1 MKKILVPTDF
11 SPNANKALKYAAEIA
26 KVAKA
31 EMLIVNVCDAVN
43 TPFTDKTI
51 VEQKYNLPVEEATQ
65 KELLLLQKELKENY
79 QLNVETQMYGGPVIP
94 SVIQAAEENNAD
106 MIIMGTLGNAAF
118 KEKLMGSVTAAIIGK
133 TTIPVL
139 AVPLLSEWEIP
150 KHILLV
156 SNHFDEEAEN
166 TKPAFDLAALF
177 NAKVTVA
184 VFTDKDKA
192 VAVDYL
198 ENTRGILAYEEKLKA
213 VYKETVLEPE
223 KLDGHKFQETLDEY
237 IDENYIDLLVMLT
250 HKRSFTETI
259 FHKSMTKKMS
269 YHTNIP
275 LLAIPVH
282 E

>member
-26 KVAKA
+26 KVAKSKII
-31 EMLIVNVCDAVN
+31 LINVCDSVN
-43 TPFTDKTI
+43 TPFTDKTF

-65 KELLLLQKELKENY
+65 KELLLLQNEIMENY
-79 QLNVETQMYGGPVIP
+79 HLHIETQMFGGPVIP
-94 SVIQAAEENNAD
+94 SIIQAVEENNAN

-118 KEKLMGSVTAAIIGK
+118 KEKLMGSIAAAIIGK
-133 TTIPVL
+133 ATIPVL
-139 AVPLLSEWEIP
+139 AIPLLSEWDIL

-156 SNHFDEEAEN
+156 VNHSEEQTEIA
-166 TKPAFDLAALF
+166 KPAFELAALF

-184 VFTDKDKA
+184 VFTDTDTA

-198 ENTRGILAYEEKLKA
+198 ENTRGIFAYEEKLKA
-213 VYKETVLEPE
+213 VYKDTVLEPQ
-223 KLDGHKFQETLDEY
+223 KLDGHKFQETLDDY
-237 IDENYIDLLVMLT
+237 IDENFVDMLVMLT
-250 HKRSFTETI
+250 HKRSFVETI

-275 LLAIPVH
+275 LLAIPVN
-282 E
+282 

>member
-11 SPNANKALKYAAEIA
+11 SANANKALKYAAEIA
-26 KVAKA
+26 KNAKA
-31 EMLIVNVCDAVN
+31 EILLVNVCDAVD
-43 TPFTDKTI
+43 TPFTDKSF

-65 KELLLLQKELKENY
+65 KELLLLQKELSENY
-79 QLNVETQMYGGPVIP
+79 QLKVETQMYGGPVIP
-94 SVIQAAEENNAD
+94 TIIQAVEENNAD
-106 MIIMGTLGNAAF
+106 MIIMGTLGNVAF

-133 TTIPVL
+133 ATIPVL
-139 AVPLLSEWEIP
+139 AVPLLSEWDIP
-150 KHILLV
+150 KHILMV
-156 SNHFDEEAEN
+156 VNHFEEQTDN
-166 TKPAFDLAALF
+166 TKPAFELAALF

-184 VFTDKDKA
+184 VFTDKDSA

-198 ENTRGILAYEEKLKA
+198 ENTRGIIAYEEKLKE
-213 VYKETVLEPE
+213 VYKDIVLEPE

-237 IDENYIDLLVMLT
+237 IDENNIDMLVMLT
-250 HKRSFTETI
+250 HKRSFPETI

-282 E
+282 